1 MFCTKCG
8 FELSATAKFCPK
20 CGTPAKQPVAP
31 APQEA
36 PVEEPVVEA
45 APEVEETPAEEPQV
59 EEVQAEE
66 PVEEVVEETVEE
78 VSETEEAPEVEEI
91 PVEENTEEVLTVDEV
106 LSEQSAQAEEQ
117 PAAEAPVEQPTPEP
131 APQWSPI
138 PPAEEAPAP
147 KKGKKGI
154 IIAIVVV
161 VVIALLAVG
170 GFFAYKFINN
180 PAKMLSKAIDNQS
193 GSLVEEYEVSYNS
206 IQESY
211 ADLNGDMTLSVD
223 FTLGDKIKSLLADEM
238 GMTAADISWFNSA
251 GATIAMDVQDESLGL
266 DVDASINGT
275 HITTFQ
281 ALIDANAGEAY
292 VSAPEIVSDA
302 SFIAGSDFDK
312 QEIVEAIA
320 DYTTQLST
328 YAETYPTPAQMS
340 TTADNYASI
349 IKKDLAGADI
359 TKDKK
364 EIKASGVKATYTEL
378 AITIDAKTDAQL
390 TYDLAEAFEEDD
402 DLKEMLM
409 PFLEAEIQ
417 SDEYSEYADA
427 EEYWN
432 DITSDVSDAKKDA
445 KKTLEKIEKNPKKN
459 KDVGVLYVYLD
470 SAFNIKGIS
479 YDDDAEGEVFTLY
492 MPEDGADSG
501 LKLKIVNTEGEAL
514 TIDGKG
520 TSQDEFLNGT
530 YTVAL
535 DDEEYFTIDVK
546 NFDQKTYRKTRG
558 VNAEFLV
565 TLGEGMTESIYED
578 DMQFLALAQYDF
590 VVQTEG
596 TTGKIDMNVMADNDS
611 LLQVNL
617 SYSME
622 DVPDMAKAG
631 TVYDLENMDGEE
643 MIDLLKI
650 VDLSST
656 VSNLEAAKVPS
667 EYVEVLKTISETLKS
682 GDDEAI
688 YSLVLGLYGYDSY
701 YDDSYYYDDYYY
713 DDYYYDDYYDDD
725 YYDDYYYEDESYDSF
740 GWY

>member
-20 CGTPAKQPVAP
+20 CGTPAKQPAAP

-36 PVEEPVVEA
+36 PVEEP
-45 APEVEETPAEEPQV
+45 EVEEAPVV
-59 EEVQAEE
+59 EET
-66 PVEEVVEETVEE
+66 VEEVVEETVEE
-78 VSETEEAPEVEEI
+78 VSETEEAPVVEET

-117 PAAEAPVEQPTPEP
+117 PAAEEAPVEQPTPEP

-180 PAKMLSKAIDNQS
+180 PAKMLAKAIDNQS

-223 FTLGDKIKSLLADEM
+223 FTLGDKIKSLLADQM
-238 GMTAADISWFNSA
+238 GMTAEDISWFNSA
-251 GATIAMDVQDESLGL
+251 GATIAMDVQDKSLGL

-292 VSAPEIVSDA
+292 ISAPEVVSDA
-302 SFIAGSDFDK
+302 SFLVGSDFDK
-312 QEIVEAIA
+312 QEIVKAIA

-359 TKDKK
+359 TKGKK

-378 AITIDAKTDAQL
+378 AITIDTQTDAQL

-417 SDEYSEYADA
+417 SDEYSEYTDA
-427 EEYWN
+427 EEYW
-432 DITSDVSDAKKDA
+432 DEITSEISDAKKDA

-470 SAFNIKGIS
+470 SSFNVKGIS
-479 YDDDAEGEVFTLY
+479 YDDDADGEVFTLY

-501 LKLKIVNTEGEAL
+501 LKLKIVDSEGETL

-565 TLGEGMTESIYED
+565 TLGDGMTESIYED

-590 VVQTEG
+590 VVQAEG

-622 DVPDMAKAG
+622 DVPDMSKAG
-631 TVYDLENMDGEE
+631 TVYDLENMDSEE

-688 YSLVLGLYGYDSY
+688 YMMILGLYGYDS
-701 YDDSYYYDDYYY
+701 YYDDYYY
-713 DDYYYDDYYDDD
+713 DDYYYDDYYDDYYD
-725 YYDDYYYEDESYDSF
+725 YDDYYYEDEDYDTY

>member
-31 APQEA
+31 APQET
-36 PVEEPVVEA
+36 PV
-45 APEVEETPAEEPQV
+45 EEPQV

-66 PVEEVVEETVEE
+66 PIEEEPV
-78 VSETEEAPEVEEI
+78 EEAPVAEEA

-106 LSEQSAQAEEQ
+106 LSEQTAQAEEQ
-117 PAAEAPVEQPTPEP
+117 PVVEEAPVEQPTPQPAPEP

-206 IQESY
+206 IQDSY

-223 FTLGDKIKSLLADEM
+223 VTLGDKIKSLLADEM

-251 GATIAMDVQDESLGL
+251 GATIAMDVQDKSLGL
-266 DVDASINGT
+266 NVDASINGT

-281 ALIDANAGEAY
+281 ALVDANAGEAY
-292 VSAPEIVSDA
+292 ISAPEIVSDA
-302 SFIAGSDFDK
+302 SFIAGTDMDK
-312 QEIVEAIA
+312 QEIVKAIA

-328 YAETYPTPAQMS
+328 YADTYPTPAQMS
-340 TTADNYASI
+340 ITADNYASI

-359 TKDKK
+359 TKGKK

-402 DLKEMLM
+402 DLKEMMM

-417 SDEYSEYADA
+417 SDEESEYADA
-427 EEYWN
+427 EEYWD

-470 SAFNIKGIS
+470 SSFNIKGIS

-501 LKLKIVNTEGEAL
+501 LKLKAVDSEGEVL

-535 DDEEYFTIDVK
+535 DDEEYFTVEVK

-596 TTGKIDMNVMADNDS
+596 TTGKIDMNIMADNDS
-611 LLQVNL
+611 ILQVNL

-631 TVYDLENMDGEE
+631 TVYDLENMDAEE

-688 YSLVLGLYGYDSY
+688 YTMILGLYGYDS
-701 YDDSYYYDDYYY
+701 YYDDYYY
-713 DDYYYDDYYDDD
+713 DDYYYDDYYDDYYD
-725 YYDDYYYEDESYDSF
+725 YDDYYYEDEDYDSY

>member
-20 CGTPAKQPVAP
+20 CGTPAKQPAAP

-45 APEVEETPAEEPQV
+45 ASEVEEPQV
-59 EEVQAEE
+59 EEAQAEE
-66 PVEEVVEETVEE
+66 PVEEV
-78 VSETEEAPEVEEI
+78 SETGEAPVIEEAPVED
-91 PVEENTEEVLTVDEV
+91 NTEEKVLTVDEV
-106 LSEQSAQAEEQ
+106 ISDQAEEQ
-117 PAAEAPVEQPTPEP
+117 PVAEEAPVEQPT
-131 APQWSPI
+131 PQWSPI

-251 GATIAMDVQDESLGL
+251 GATIAMDVQDKSLGL

-312 QEIVEAIA
+312 QEIVKAIA

-417 SDEYSEYADA
+417 SDEESEYADA
-427 EEYWN
+427 EEYWD
-432 DITSDVSDAKKDA
+432 DITSDVSSAKKDA

-535 DDEEYFTIDVK
+535 DDEEYFTVEVK
-546 NFDQKTYRKTRG
+546 NFDQKTYSKTRG

-701 YDDSYYYDDYYY
+701 YDDSYYYDDYY
-713 DDYYYDDYYDDD
+713 DDYYD
-725 YYDDYYYEDESYDSF
+725 YDDYYYEDEAYDSY

>member
-45 APEVEETPAEEPQV
+45 APE
-59 EEVQAEE
+59 AEE
-66 PVEEVVEETVEE
+66 PVEEVVEETVEK
-78 VSETEEAPEVEEI
+78 VSETEEAPVVEET

-117 PAAEAPVEQPTPEP
+117 PTAEAPVEQPTPAP

-180 PAKMLSKAIDNQS
+180 PAKMLAKAIDNQS

-223 FTLGDKIKSLLADEM
+223 FTLGDKIKNLLAKEM

-251 GATIAMDVQDESLGL
+251 GATIAMDVQDKSLGL

-292 VSAPEIVSDA
+292 ISAPEVVSDA
-302 SFIAGSDFDK
+302 SFLVGSDFDK
-312 QEIVEAIA
+312 QEIVKAIA

-359 TKDKK
+359 TKGKK

-378 AITIDAKTDAQL
+378 AITIDAQTDAQL

-427 EEYWN
+427 EEYWD
-432 DITSDVSDAKKDA
+432 DITSEISDAKKDA

-470 SAFNIKGIS
+470 SSFNFKGIS
-479 YDDDAEGEVFTLY
+479 YDDDADGEVFTLY

-501 LKLKIVNTEGEAL
+501 LKLKIVDSEGETL

-535 DDEEYFTIDVK
+535 DDEEYFTVDVK

-590 VVQTEG
+590 VVQAEG

-631 TVYDLENMDGEE
+631 TVYDLEDMDSEE
-643 MIDLLKI
+643 LIDLLKI

-667 EYVEVLKTISETLKS
+667 QYVDVLKTISETLKS

-688 YSLVLGLYGYDSY
+688 YMMILGLYGYGSY
-701 YDDSYYYDDYYY
+701 YD
-713 DDYYYDDYYDDD
+713 DDYYYDDYYDDYYD
-725 YYDDYYYEDESYDSF
+725 YDDYYYEDEAYDSY